1 MGAATPVVERIMNL
15 LSVNDR
21 AGAYPPS
28 FYASNIKPIS
38 DADAIQGDS
47 SCDVCVIGGGFT
59 GLSTALHLAL
69 KGYSVTLLEAQRI
82 GFGASGRNGG
92 QVGQGQRVDQDD
104 LEDMFGENRAREL
117 WEIGMQAV
125 ECVRDLSKS
134 ELVDADFHPGIVHAD
149 HRARYVPHS
158 RDYVEKMNTKYGYE
172 HISFLDKEEMQVLVQ
187 SKAYHGGSFD
197 TRSGHIDPLQF
208 ALGLARIAQKT
219 GVKLHEGSHVR
230 SIQNGT
236 TAVVKTDTARV
247 SAKYVVMACNGY
259 IGDLDRDV
267 SRRVMPINNYIV
279 ATEPLSDVDR
289 AKVLT
294 KNIAVA
300 DTKFVVNYF
309 RFSDDNRML
318 FGGTESY
325 SYKFPKDIA
334 RKVRKP
340 MSEIFPQL
348 KDVKIDYA
356 WGGTLGITMNRLPH
370 YARYGAGNVISM
382 SGFSGQGV
390 ALGTLSGQIAAD
402 AIAGQAERF
411 DIMSQIP
418 SPKFPGG
425 PLMRQPLLILA
436 MLWFSMR
443 DKL

>member
-1 MGAATPVVERIMNL
+1 MNL
-15 LSVNDR
+15 LSVNDK

-28 FYASNIKPIS
+28 FYASNITAIS
-38 DADAIQGDS
+38 NTAPVKGDL

-59 GLSTALHLAL
+59 GLSTALHLAER
-69 KGYSVTLLEAQRI
+69 GYNVHLLEAQRI

-92 QVGQGQRVDQDD
+92 QVGQGQRVDQDG
-104 LEDMFGENRAREL
+104 LEKMFGDDRAREL
-117 WEIGMQAV
+117 WNIGMQAV

-134 ELVDADFHPGIVHAD
+134 DLVHADFHSGIAHAD
-149 HRARYVPHS
+149 HRARYVQHS
-158 RDYVEKMNTKYGYE
+158 RDYVEKMHTKYAYE
-172 HISFLDKEEMQVLVQ
+172 HISFLDKEEMQALVQ
-187 SKAYHGGSFD
+187 SQSYHGGSLD

-208 ALGLARIAQKT
+208 ALGLARMAQNA
-219 GVKLHEGSHVR
+219 GVKLHER
-230 SIQNGT
+230 SRVTSVQHGA
-236 TAVVKTDTARV
+236 AVIVKTEAARI

-259 IGDLDRDV
+259 IGDLDADV
-267 SRRVMPINNYIV
+267 TRRVMPINNYII
-279 ATEPLSDVDR
+279 ATEPLSDEVR
-289 AKVLT
+289 ASVLA

-325 SYKFPKDIA
+325 SYKFPNDIA
-334 RKVRKP
+334 AQVRKP
-340 MSEIFPQL
+340 MLDIFPQL
-348 KDVKIDYA
+348 KNAKIDYA

-370 YARYGAGNVISM
+370 FARYGSGNVLSM

-390 ALGTLSGQIAAD
+390 ALGTLSGQIAAE

-418 SPKFPGG
+418 TPKFPGG

>member
-1 MGAATPVVERIMNL
+1 MNL
-15 LSVNDR
+15 LSVNDK

-28 FYASNIKPIS
+28 FYASNITAIS
-38 DADAIQGDS
+38 DTAPVQGDL

-59 GLSTALHLAL
+59 GLSTALHLAER
-69 KGYSVTLLEAQRI
+69 GYNVHLLEAQRI

-92 QVGQGQRVDQDD
+92 QVGQGQRVDQDE
-104 LEDMFGENRAREL
+104 LEKMFGDDRAREL
-117 WEIGMQAV
+117 WNIGMQAV
-125 ECVRDLSKS
+125 ECVRNLSKS
-134 ELVDADFHPGIVHAD
+134 DLVHADFYSGIAHAD
-149 HRARYVPHS
+149 HRAHYVQHS
-158 RDYVEKMNTKYGYE
+158 RDYVEKMHTKYAYE
-172 HISFLDKEEMQVLVQ
+172 HISFLDKEEMQSLVQ
-187 SKAYHGGSFD
+187 SKAYHGGSLD

-208 ALGLARIAQKT
+208 ALGLARMAQNA
-219 GVKLHEGSHVR
+219 GVKLHER
-230 SIQNGT
+230 SRVTSVQHG
-236 TAVVKTDTARV
+236 TAVIVKTEAARI

-259 IGDLDRDV
+259 IGDLDADV
-267 SRRVMPINNYIV
+267 TRRVMPINNYII
-279 ATEPLSDVDR
+279 ATEPLSDEVR
-289 AKVLT
+289 ASVLA

-325 SYKFPKDIA
+325 SYKFPNDIVA
-334 RKVRKP
+334 QVRKP
-340 MSEIFPQL
+340 MLDIFPQL
-348 KDVKIDYA
+348 KNAKIDYA

-370 YARYGAGNVISM
+370 FARYGSGNVLSM

-390 ALGTLSGQIAAD
+390 ALGTLAGQIAAE

-418 SPKFPGG
+418 TPKFPGG

>member
-1 MGAATPVVERIMNL
+1 MNL
-15 LSVNDR
+15 LSVNDK

-28 FYASNIKPIS
+28 FYASNITAIS
-38 DADAIQGDS
+38 NTAPVKGDL

-59 GLSTALHLAL
+59 GLSTALHLAER
-69 KGYSVTLLEAQRI
+69 GYHVHLLEAQRI

-92 QVGQGQRVDQDD
+92 QVGQGQRVDQDG
-104 LEDMFGENRAREL
+104 LEKMFGDDRAREL
-117 WEIGMQAV
+117 WNIGMQAV

-134 ELVDADFHPGIVHAD
+134 DLVHADFHSGIAHAD
-149 HRARYVPHS
+149 HRARNVQHS
-158 RDYVEKMNTKYGYE
+158 RDYVEKMHTKYAYE
-172 HISFLDKEEMQVLVQ
+172 HISFLDKEEMQALVQ
-187 SKAYHGGSFD
+187 SQSYHGGSLD

-208 ALGLARIAQKT
+208 ALGLARMAQNA
-219 GVKLHEGSHVR
+219 GVKLHER
-230 SIQNGT
+230 SRVTSVQHGA
-236 TAVVKTDTARV
+236 AVILKTEAARI

-259 IGDLDRDV
+259 IGDLDADV
-267 SRRVMPINNYIV
+267 TRRVMPINNYII
-279 ATEPLSDVDR
+279 ATEPLSDEVR
-289 AKVLT
+289 ASVLA

-325 SYKFPKDIA
+325 SYKFPNDIA
-334 RKVRKP
+334 AQVRKP
-340 MSEIFPQL
+340 MLDIFPQL
-348 KDVKIDYA
+348 KNAKIDYA

-370 YARYGAGNVISM
+370 FARYGSGNVLSM

-390 ALGTLSGQIAAD
+390 ALGTLSGQIAAE
-402 AIAGQAERF
+402 AIAGQAEQF

-418 SPKFPGG
+418 IPKFPGG

-436 MLWFSMR
+436 MLWFSMC